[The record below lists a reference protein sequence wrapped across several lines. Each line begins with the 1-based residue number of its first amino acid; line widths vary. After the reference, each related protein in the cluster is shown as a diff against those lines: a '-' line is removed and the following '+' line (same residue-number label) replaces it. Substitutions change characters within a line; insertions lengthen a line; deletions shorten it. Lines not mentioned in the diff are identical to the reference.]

1 MVADVQRLELALAE
15 RSPETVNNLRLREAR
30 QKGRETSGH
39 TTVHVTRNGVVSA
52 KGAISRPVAVSR
64 LPHARPRQTCYMAV
78 VHRQRPLLVPARTDA
93 PCVHV
98 HFDEQL
104 IAAQARDSL
113 ATALISAGVLM
124 TSRSAKYRRP
134 RGAYCLSGDCGT
146 CLVRVDGRPN
156 VRACMTPVHEGLRA
170 HAQNTYQPASL
181 DPTQLV
187 DHLFPGG
194 LDHHHMFVR
203 PRIVNQ
209 VMQEVARN
217 LTGFGELP
225 EGVAEREH
233 DHVEQTLDVL
243 IIGAGP
249 AGRAAAA
256 VLESAG
262 VEHRIVDRYAAIQLD
277 ANATGAT
284 PKQLLTNTAVFGIYP
299 SPQHALPG
307 HASDLALVAASE
319 VRDQHERVWTFRPR
333 HLLLC
338 TGSRDPML
346 PFPNNDLPG
355 IVAARGLVRALRR
368 ADARIA
374 GPCVVVGEGDWAQHL
389 CDELDSLR
397 SDDAPKIPLVAPEQI
412 ERAVGRE
419 RIEALMC
426 RSGRIS
432 CALLAVASTPAPAHE
447 LPSQAGAPLRF
458 DGQGFA
464 VVRDADHGCGWLGG
478 TRLWAAGDVC
488 GWLGSQA
495 AARDGENVGK
505 SLLAALAPQ
514 ETSA

>member
-1 MVADVQRLELALAE
+1 M
-15 RSPETVNNLRLREAR
+15 
-30 QKGRETSGH
+30 
-39 TTVHVTRNGVVSA
+39 
-52 KGAISRPVAVSR
+52 
-64 LPHARPRQTCYMAV
+64 
-78 VHRQRPLLVPARTDA
+78 HRQRPLLVPARTDA
-93 PCVHV
+93 PTVHV
-98 HFDEQL
+98 HFDDRL
-104 IAAQARDSL
+104 IAARPHDSL
-113 ATALISAGVLM
+113 ATAMLAAGVLM

-146 CLVRVDGRPN
+146 CLVRIDGRPN
-156 VRACMTPVHEGLRA
+156 VRACMTPVHEGMRV

-203 PRIVNQ
+203 PRVVNQ

-225 EGVAEREH
+225 DVVAEREH
-233 DHVEQTLDVL
+233 EWVERTLDVL
-243 IIGAGP
+243 IVGAGP

-256 VLESAG
+256 VLEAAG
-262 VEHRIVDRYAAIQLD
+262 VEHCIVDRLAGIQLD
-277 ANATGAT
+277 AEPPPAH
-284 PKQLLTNTAVFGIYP
+284 LLDSTSVFGIYP

-307 HASDLALVAASE
+307 HATDLALVAAVE
-319 VRDQHERVWTFRPR
+319 LRGDRERVHGFRPR

-346 PFPNNDLPG
+346 PFANNDLPG

-368 ADARIA
+368 SDARIA
-374 GPCVVVGEGDWAQHL
+374 GPCVVVGEGDWAQQL

-397 SDDAPKIPLVAPEQI
+397 TSDAPKIPLVSPEQI

-419 RIEALMC
+419 RIEALLC

-432 CALLAVASTPAPAHE
+432 CALLAVAALPAPAHE
-447 LPSQAGAPLRF
+447 LPAQAKVPVRF
-458 DGQGFA
+458 DGTGFA
-464 VVRDADHGCGWLGG
+464 VVRDANHGCGSLGG
-478 TRLWAAGDVC
+478 TRSWAAGDVC
-488 GWLGSQA
+488 GWLGPQA
-495 AARDGENVGK
+495 AARDGERVAK
-505 SLLAALAPQ
+505 SLLAATRPQ
-514 ETSA
+514 EVTNE

>member
-1 MVADVQRLELALAE
+1 
-15 RSPETVNNLRLREAR
+15 
-30 QKGRETSGH
+30 
-39 TTVHVTRNGVVSA
+39 
-52 KGAISRPVAVSR
+52 
-64 LPHARPRQTCYMAV
+64 
-78 VHRQRPLLVPARTDA
+78 
-93 PCVHV
+93 V

-104 IAAQARDSL
+104 ISAQPRDSL
-113 ATALISAGVLM
+113 ATALIAAGVLM

-146 CLVRVDGRPN
+146 CLVRIDGRPN
-156 VRACMTPVHEGLRA
+156 VRACMTPVHEGMRA

-225 EGVAEREH
+225 EGVAEREL

-243 IIGAGP
+243 IVGAGP

-256 VLESAG
+256 VLEARG
-262 VEHRIVDRYAAIQLD
+262 VEHRIVDRLGPIQLA
-277 ANATGAT
+277 ANSADTPSPTHLLDNTG
-284 PKQLLTNTAVFGIYP
+284 VFGIYP
-299 SPQHALPG
+299 SPHHALPG
-307 HASDLALVAASE
+307 HATDLALVAAAQLRREGPAGGGEASDKL
-319 VRDQHERVWTFRPR
+319 RGQHERVHAFRPR
-333 HLLLC
+333 HLLLS
-338 TGSRDPML
+338 TGCREPML

-368 ADARIA
+368 ADVRIA
-374 GPCVVVGEGDWAQHL
+374 GPCVVVGEGEWAQHL

-397 SDDAPKIPLVAPEQI
+397 ASDAPKIPLVAPEQI

-426 RSGRIS
+426 RNGRIS
-432 CALLAVASTPAPAHE
+432 CALLAVAGTPAPAHE
-447 LPSQAGAPLRF
+447 LAAQAGAPLRF

-464 VVRDADHGCGWLGG
+464 VVRDAEHGCGWLGG
-478 TRLWAAGDVC
+478 TRLWAAGDLC
-488 GWLGSQA
+488 GWLGPQA
-495 AARDGENVGK
+495 AARDGERVGK
-505 SLLAALAPQ
+505 SLLAAVRPQ
-514 ETSA
+514 EPRHE